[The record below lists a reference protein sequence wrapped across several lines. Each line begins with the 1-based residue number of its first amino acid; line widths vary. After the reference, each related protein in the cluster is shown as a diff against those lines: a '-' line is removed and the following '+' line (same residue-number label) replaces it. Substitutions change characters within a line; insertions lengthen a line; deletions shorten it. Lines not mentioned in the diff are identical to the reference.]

1 MTTPREVFFEPH
13 EYEQRLDRL
22 QKKLDEQNIDLI
34 VTCAPGNICYL
45 NGYVSVN
52 VLDIMFVAVPVEG
65 DAVFYL
71 WQFERGRAESTVVG
85 METLCWETGVDP
97 IEFVVND
104 LKRRGHVKG
113 RVAID
118 TGSTHTAFATVQQLL
133 TALNGTEVKG
143 VVEDLRLV
151 KSSTEHAYIR
161 EAAKLTDAGVR
172 AAVHAVHDGVSD
184 HQIGQAAASALLNAH
199 SEFLA
204 LEPIICVG
212 WRSGAPHSPRGGTC
226 VEAGDPVFIEL
237 SGARARYQSP
247 LMRTVTSSTPSK
259 AIQELADYSNACVEA
274 IVNTIKPG
282 IAASDVAAA
291 GRKALQPIR
300 EKIAFHDLYA
310 YPVGIGFPP
319 NWIENPAFY
328 LSADNNNPLEAGMV
342 FHLPL
347 TLRVLGQY
355 GAGFSETLIITNTG
369 AETMSS
375 LPRTLDAR
383 AY

>member
-1 MTTPREVFFEPH
+1 
-13 EYEQRLDRL
+13 
-22 QKKLDEQNIDLI
+22 
-34 VTCAPGNICYL
+34 
-45 NGYVSVN
+45 
-52 VLDIMFVAVPVEG
+52 
-65 DAVFYL
+65 
-71 WQFERGRAESTVVG
+71 
-85 METLCWETGVDP
+85 
-97 IEFVVND
+97 
-104 LKRRGHVKG
+104 
-113 RVAID
+113 
-118 TGSTHTAFATVQQLL
+118 
-133 TALNGTEVKG
+133 
-143 VVEDLRLV
+143 
-151 KSSTEHAYIR
+151 
-161 EAAKLTDAGVR
+161 
-172 AAVHAVHDGVSD
+172 
-184 HQIGQAAASALLNAH
+184 
-199 SEFLA
+199 
-204 LEPIICVG
+204 
-212 WRSGAPHSPRGGTC
+212 
-226 VEAGDPVFIEL
+226 
-237 SGARARYQSP
+237 
-247 LMRTVTSSTPSK
+247 MRTVTSNTPSK

-291 GRKALQPIR
+291 GRKALEPIR

-355 GAGFSETLIITNTG
+355 GAGFSETLIITNSG

>member
-1 MTTPREVFFEPH
+1 MSTPREVFFEPA
-13 EYEQRLDRL
+13 EYEQRLRRL
-22 QKKLDEQNIDLI
+22 QQKLHEQNLDLI

-52 VLDIMFVAVPVEG
+52 VLDTMFVVVPVEG
-65 DAVFYL
+65 DPVFYL

-85 METLCWETGVDP
+85 METLCWNTGVDP
-97 IEFVVND
+97 IAFVVND

-113 RVAID
+113 RIGID
-118 TGSTHTAFATVQQLL
+118 TGSTHTAFDIVQQLL
-133 TALNGTEVKG
+133 TALDGTPVKG

-151 KSSTEHAYIR
+151 KSSAEQDYIR
-161 EAAKLTDAGVR
+161 EAAILTDAGVH
-172 AAVHAVHDGVSD
+172 AAIQAVSEGVSD
-184 HQIGQAAASALLNAH
+184 HEIGRAAVSALLNAN

-204 LEPIICVG
+204 LEPIVCVG

-226 VEAGDPVFIEL
+226 VEPGDPVFIEL

-247 LMRTVTSSTPSK
+247 LMRTVTNNQPNK
-259 AIQELADYSNACVEA
+259 NIQELADYSNACVEA
-274 IVNTIKPG
+274 IVDTIKPG
-282 IAASDVAAA
+282 IEASDVAAA

-300 EKIAFHDLYA
+300 DKIAFHDLYA

-328 LSADNNNPLEAGMV
+328 LSADNTNHLEAGMV

-355 GAGFSETLIITNTG
+355 GAGFSETLIITKTG

-375 LPRTLDAR
+375 LPRTLDAH